1 MKDVLLLLS
10 TILNDLW
17 VKLYE
22 YLMRGCEKAC
32 QKAWP
37 PVNIKT
43 AIFNQQYLS
52 HLCMDFNVTNMS
64 RIIIIIMYFIYSAQ
78 YLHILQDSKRY
89 LTNPTVQVQPQ
100 LTSN

>member
-1 MKDVLLLLS
+1 MSDIYLFCVCLNRDVLLLIP
-10 TILNDLW
+10 TIVYDLW

-43 AIFNQQYLS
+43 AIFNLKYKNL
-52 HLCMDFNVTNMS
+52 
-64 RIIIIIMYFIYSAQ
+64 
-78 YLHILQDSKRY
+78 
-89 LTNPTVQVQPQ
+89 
-100 LTSN
+100 